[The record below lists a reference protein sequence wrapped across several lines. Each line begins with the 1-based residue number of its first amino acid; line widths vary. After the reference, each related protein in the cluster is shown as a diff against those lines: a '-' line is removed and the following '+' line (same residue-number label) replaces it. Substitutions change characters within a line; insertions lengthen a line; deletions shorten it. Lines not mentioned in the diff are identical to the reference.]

1 MAIKNNMRPNEVLS
15 GKSGDVYATI
25 NGKRFHFMQITEIE
39 ATLEYEKGDVPMLG
53 RRMTGHKI
61 NGCNGSYKGKGYYMF
76 DELRLMAEEYKNGG
90 AAPVYDIEITNVEE
104 GTLAGVHRA
113 WLKDCMPDSD
123 VIAKADAGSEFLEE
137 DVEGTFD
144 DFSIEESFNSDMPG
158 YAEE

>member
-15 GKSGDVYATI
+15 GKSGDVYASI
-25 NGKRFHFMQITEIE
+25 GGRRYHFMHITEIE

-61 NGCNGSYKGKGYYMF
+61 NGCNGKYKGKGYYMF
-76 DELRLMAEEYKNGG
+76 SELRALAEAYKNGG

-104 GTLAGVHRA
+104 GTLAGTQRV

-123 VIAKADAGSEFLEE
+123 VLAKADAGSEFLEE
-137 DVEGTFD
+137 DIEGTFD
-144 DFSIEESFNSDMPG
+144 EFEMPERFSSGMDGYIES
-158 YAEE
+158 